1 MRDAVPASS
10 AEHGRLLQMTGMTIS
25 AHRPWS
31 SEACRLDEFVE
42 LVDVPTVID
51 EYPNAAGSSR
61 VCSST
66 RLITSGTATATL
78 VRAELADA
86 ILNGP
91 GIVKVASAFE
101 PDVLDPV
108 SATFEQIIADERA
121 AGTARGDHYAK
132 PGANDRVW
140 NALEKL
146 ALRDPAGFVDYYAND
161 IVALLAVSWL
171 GPAYQ
176 ITSQVNVVN
185 PGGDAQ
191 QPHRDYHLG
200 FMTDERAA
208 EYPPH
213 VHQLS
218 PVLTLQAAVAHCDM
232 PVESGPTMYLPHS
245 QKYLPGY
252 MAWRRPEFIDYF
264 AEHHVQLPLAKGDAV
279 FLSPALFHA
288 AGTNRSTDVRRMA
301 NLLQISSAFGR
312 AMEAMDREAMV
323 NAVYPVLVERRAAG
337 LDDAGRRQRRRRVRR
352 GVRVPDRPRPGPARR
367 RALAAV
373 AGRRRVG
380 RARPLDGRRNSCVPS
395 LPLTPSAPSRRS
407 RRLSDRRR

>member
-1 MRDAVPASS
+1 MAVSYS
-10 AEHGRLLQMTGMTIS
+10 DGMTIS

-31 SEACRLDEFVE
+31 SEACRLDEFVD

-51 EYPNAAGSSR
+51 EYPNAAGVEQGVLVYEADHLR
-61 VCSST
+61 E
-66 RLITSGTATATL
+66 ATATL

-91 GIVKVASAFE
+91 GIVKVASAFDA
-101 PDVLDPV
+101 DVLDPV
-108 SATFEQIIADERA
+108 TAAFNQIIADERA

-140 NALEKL
+140 NVLEKL

-161 IVALLAVSWL
+161 VVALLAVSWL

-218 PVLTLQAAVAHCDM
+218 PLLTLQAAVAHCDM

-245 QKYLPGY
+245 QKYGLGY
-252 MAWRRPEFIDYF
+252 MAWRRPEFIAYF
-264 AEHHVQLPLAKGDAV
+264 GEHYVQLPLAKGDAV

-288 AGTNRSTDVRRMA
+288 AGANRSTDVRRMA

-337 LDDAGRRQRRRRVRR
+337 LDDARVANVVAACAE
-352 GVRVPDRPRPGPARR
+352 GYAFPTDLDRDQPVDGLSPTSQADVVSTALTAGWSPEHLRAELAAHAARR
-367 RALAAV
+367 RS
-373 AGRRRVG
+373 
-380 RARPLDGRRNSCVPS
+380 RP
-395 LPLTPSAPSRRS
+395 
-407 RRLSDRRR
+407 

>member
-1 MRDAVPASS
+1 
-10 AEHGRLLQMTGMTIS
+10 MTIS

-42 LVDVPTVID
+42 LVEVPTAID
-51 EYPNAAGSSR
+51 EYPNAAG
-61 VCSST
+61 VEQGVLVYEAD
-66 RLITSGTATATL
+66 RLREATATL

-91 GIVKVASAFE
+91 GIVKVASAFDS
-101 PDVLDPV
+101 DVLDPV
-108 SATFEQIIADERA
+108 TATFDQIIADERA

-140 NALEKL
+140 NALQKL

-161 IVALLAVSWL
+161 VVALLAVSWL

-245 QKYLPGY
+245 QKYAPRVHGV
-252 MAWRRPEFIDYF
+252 A
-264 AEHHVQLPLAKGDAV
+264 
-279 FLSPALFHA
+279 PAGVH
-288 AGTNRSTDVRRMA
+288 R
-301 NLLQISSAFGR
+301 LL
-312 AMEAMDREAMV
+312 
-323 NAVYPVLVERRAAG
+323 
-337 LDDAGRRQRRRRVRR
+337 
-352 GVRVPDRPRPGPARR
+352 R
-367 RALAAV
+367 RALRAAP
-373 AGRRRVG
+373 ARQGRRRVPQPG
-380 RARPLDGRRNSCVPS
+380 AVPRRRRQPLRPTCAAWPTCCRSP
-395 LPLTPSAPSRRS
+395 RRS
-407 RRLSDRRR
+407 GGRWRRWTARRW